1 VGSNPI
7 PATILERINMDND
20 LYKQYSV
27 FRNNFSRYGKNSV
40 SYLEDIKNY
49 QKTIHNV
56 ETEKKNK
63 SRKVT

>member
-1 VGSNPI
+1 
-7 PATILERINMDND
+7 MDND